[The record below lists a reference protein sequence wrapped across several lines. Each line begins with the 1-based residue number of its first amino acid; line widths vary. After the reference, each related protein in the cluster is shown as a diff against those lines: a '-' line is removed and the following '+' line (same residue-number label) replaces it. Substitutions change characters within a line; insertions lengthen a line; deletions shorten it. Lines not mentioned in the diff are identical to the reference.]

1 MAANTVKKD
10 YLLALKVMRLTRPTL
25 VAPDIIASESS
36 DLPGKLFEKLSLN
49 DAIVSKANE
58 NISDGQFML
67 LPQSFGNI
75 YLGETFSSY
84 ICLHNCTTH
93 PVQGISVSAELQ
105 SDKAK
110 ILLPINESKQMPY
123 TLHPHETL
131 DDVIHHEVREIGVHI
146 LVCEVHYKTP
156 AGLDESFRKFF
167 KFHVLKPLDVQ
178 TKFYNAETDEVYL
191 EVQIQNITAGPI
203 CLETVDLQ
211 CTDKY
216 TMTSLNTLSNGESVF
231 KSKNMLQPQNAC
243 QFLYCI
249 KPMPALIGNVKQLK
263 LEKNIG
269 KLDILWR
276 SNLGE
281 RGRLQTSQLERSPI
295 DYGDI
300 RLTVIEAKNVVRI
313 GDLFDFTCRI
323 TNTSERPM
331 DLHLKLIAKSQ
342 PGSDYTG
349 TTDFSLGS
357 IEVEHS
363 KDIRLSVNPVKI
375 GLISITQL
383 QLTDVFLKRTY
394 EFEDIVQVLVVDKD
408 YCDDEQFE
416 MDKYVRYSTEAVI
429 NASTISIPLI

>member
-1 MAANTVKKD
+1 MTASTVKKD

-25 VAPDIIASESS
+25 ATPDVIVSETG
-36 DLPGKLFEKLSLN
+36 DLPGNRFDKLNEQ
-49 DAIVSKANE
+49 DAISMKTADH
-58 NISDGQFML
+58 IAGGQFML

-93 PVQGISVSAELQ
+93 PVQGVTVSAELQ

-110 ILLPINESKQMPY
+110 ILLPINEGKQTPT
-123 TLHPHETL
+123 TLNTNETL

-191 EVQIQNITAGPI
+191 EVQIQNIMAGPI
-203 CLETVDLQ
+203 SLETVDLQ

-216 TMTSLNTLSNGESVF
+216 TVTSLNTLSNGESVF

-249 KPMPALIGNVKQLK
+249 KPVPELVGKVKQLK

-295 DYGDI
+295 KYGDI
-300 RLTVIEAKNVVRI
+300 RLTVVEAKNVVRI
-313 GDLFDFTCRI
+313 GDLFDFMCRI
-323 TNTSERPM
+323 TNTSERTM
-331 DLHLKLIAKSQ
+331 DLQLKLIARPQ
-342 PGSDYTG
+342 LGCDYTG
-349 TTDFSLGS
+349 TMDFSIGS
-357 IEVEHS
+357 IEAEQS
-363 KDIRLSVNPVKI
+363 KDVRLSVNPVKI
-375 GLISITQL
+375 GLISVSQL

-394 EFEDIVQVLVVDKD
+394 EFEDIVQVLVVDKN
-408 YCDDEQFE
+408 YSDDEQFE
-416 MDKYVRYSTEAVI
+416 MDKYVRYSSEI
-429 NASTISIPLI
+429 LNA

>member
-1 MAANTVKKD
+1 MAVNTVKKD

-25 VAPDIIASESS
+25 VTPDVIVSESN
-36 DLPGKLFEKLSLN
+36 DLPGILFDKLGLN
-49 DAIVSKANE
+49 DATVMKNAE
-58 NISDGQFML
+58 HISGGQFLL

-84 ICLHNCTTH
+84 ICLHNCTSH
-93 PVQGISVSAELQ
+93 PVQGVSVTAELQ

-110 ILLPINESKQMPY
+110 LLLPINENKQIPT
-123 TLHPHETL
+123 TLNPNETL

-216 TMTSLNTLSNGESVF
+216 TVTSLNTLSNGESVF

-249 KPMPALIGNVKQLK
+249 KPIPEFIGNIKQLK
-263 LEKNIG
+263 LDKDIG

-281 RGRLQTSQLERSPI
+281 RGRLQTSQLHRSPI
-295 DYGDI
+295 EYGDI
-300 RLTVIEAKNVVRI
+300 RLTVVEAKNVVRI
-313 GDLFDFTCRI
+313 GEMFDFTCRV
-323 TNTSERPM
+323 TNTSERTM
-331 DLHLKLIAKSQ
+331 DLQLKMITKSQ
-342 PGSDYTG
+342 IDCDYTG
-349 TTDFSLGS
+349 TTDFALGS
-357 IEVEHS
+357 IESEQS
-363 KDIRLSVNPVKI
+363 KDIKLSVYPVKI
-375 GLISITQL
+375 GLVSITQL
-383 QLTDVFLKRTY
+383 QLQDVFLKRTY

-416 MDKYVRYSTEAVI
+416 MDKYVRYSTEA
-429 NASTISIPLI
+429 A

>member
-1 MAANTVKKD
+1 MAVAQPKKD
-10 YLLALKVMRLTRPTL
+10 HLLALKVMRLTRPTL
-25 VAPDIIASESS
+25 ISPDVIVSESS
-36 DLPGKLFEKLSLN
+36 DLPGNLFDQLCEN
-49 DAIVSKANE
+49 DATNVKGSHIAGG
-58 NISDGQFML
+58 GQFML

-93 PVQGISVSAELQ
+93 PVQGVSVSAELQ

-110 ILLPINESKQMPY
+110 ISLPINDGKPMQV
-123 TLHPHETL
+123 TLNPSETI

-191 EVQIQNITAGPI
+191 EVQIQNITAASI
-203 CLETVDLQ
+203 CLETVELQ
-211 CTDKY
+211 NTDKY
-216 TMTSLNTLSNGESVF
+216 TVTSLNTLSNGESVF
-231 KSKNMLQPQNAC
+231 KSKNMLQPQNSC

-249 KPMPALIGNVKQLK
+249 KPIPELAGNLKQLK

-295 DYGDI
+295 EYGEL
-300 RLTVIEAKNVVRI
+300 RLTVIEAKNIVKI
-313 GDLFDFTCRI
+313 GDVFDFMCRV
-323 TNTSERPM
+323 TNTSERVM
-331 DLHLKLIAKSQ
+331 DLQLKLHAKPELDCQ
-342 PGSDYTG
+342 YTG
-349 TTDFSLGS
+349 TTDFLLGT
-357 IEVEHS
+357 IEPEAS
-363 KDIRLSVNPVKI
+363 KEFRLSVFPAMV

-383 QLTDVFLKRTY
+383 QLTDTFLKRTY

-408 YCDDEQFE
+408 YCDDEEFE
-416 MDKYVRYSTEAVI
+416 MDKYVRYSSDKAI
-429 NASTISIPLI
+429 PSTAG